1 MKGLENLSLLQVLNL
16 QLHSTY
22 FLIYSVLV
30 ISEGSNMTGSGSL
43 EVSVHQLG
51 PLAVT
56 SANKLTFG
64 TGSRVVLDAVL
75 SKDQDNTPGDLKVS
89 FFPSFSKNL

>member
-1 MKGLENLSLLQVLNL
+1 
-16 QLHSTY
+16 
-22 FLIYSVLV
+22 
-30 ISEGSNMTGSGSL
+30 MTGSGSL

-64 TGSRVVLDAVL
+64 TGSRIVLDAVL

-89 FFPSFSKNL
+89 FVPSFSKNL